1 MIYYNRRILIVDDDL
16 TLLRTLQLFF
26 KDRYQVFVAT
36 SARQAMTI
44 LENETIQIVLLDI
57 LLPDQNGID
66 LLSEIKNLSPETSV
80 IMLTAVRDVQEV
92 VRAMKAGASHYITKD
107 FDGEELCIMMD
118 RILKNLNR
126 ERALVSLK
134 GELESIHNKEMIM
147 GNSPA
152 CSGLRDLIYKIADLP
167 STVLIQGESGTG
179 KELFARAIHLAS
191 KNKEAPF
198 ITLNLAS
205 VPKHL
210 VESELFGHEKGSF
223 TGATHQRL
231 GKCELAHGGVLFL
244 DEVGEIEPDVQVKLL
259 RFLQE
264 GEFERVG
271 GNRVIQ
277 VKVRVLAATNRN
289 LHQAIRDGKFRDDFF
304 YRLNVIPAI
313 MPPLRERREEIPNLV
328 SLFLERYC
336 RRFGRNAVG
345 ISDPAMK
352 ALCNYHWPGNVR
364 ELEHLIERLVA
375 TNQTEVIG
383 IQDVP
388 MDYLVGSMNV
398 IGHNVSRTN
407 GVENNSVLDDKSGYY
422 KRATSL
428 FEKNL
433 IRRVLQKTGGNRR
446 KTAKEL
452 GIPLSTLKFRMQK
465 LEMYVE

>member
-1 MIYYNRRILIVDDDL
+1 MKRLLDPHRAWESCELGRFLVMIYYNRRILIVDDDL

-223 TGATHQRL
+223 TGAHDARKGYFEVTN
-231 GKCELAHGGVLFL
+231 GGTIFL
-244 DEVGEIEPDVQVKLL
+244 DEIFQDYVRTARAKGVGEFYVMSKHVLKNAMIPIITNVLMEIPYLYAGSLLLESFFGIPGLGGMTVQALNNSDFPVIKATTVIGSLLYVVFNLISDLAYAIVDPRVKL
-259 RFLQE
+259 E
-264 GEFERVG
+264 
-271 GNRVIQ
+271 
-277 VKVRVLAATNRN
+277 
-289 LHQAIRDGKFRDDFF
+289 
-304 YRLNVIPAI
+304 
-313 MPPLRERREEIPNLV
+313 
-328 SLFLERYC
+328 
-336 RRFGRNAVG
+336 
-345 ISDPAMK
+345 
-352 ALCNYHWPGNVR
+352 
-364 ELEHLIERLVA
+364 
-375 TNQTEVIG
+375 
-383 IQDVP
+383 
-388 MDYLVGSMNV
+388 
-398 IGHNVSRTN
+398 
-407 GVENNSVLDDKSGYY
+407 
-422 KRATSL
+422 
-428 FEKNL
+428 
-433 IRRVLQKTGGNRR
+433 
-446 KTAKEL
+446 
-452 GIPLSTLKFRMQK
+452 
-465 LEMYVE
+465 

>member
-1 MIYYNRRILIVDDDL
+1 VEF
-16 TLLRTLQLFF
+16 LF
-26 KDRYQVFVAT
+26 
-36 SARQAMTI
+36 
-44 LENETIQIVLLDI
+44 
-57 LLPDQNGID
+57 
-66 LLSEIKNLSPETSV
+66 
-80 IMLTAVRDVQEV
+80 
-92 VRAMKAGASHYITKD
+92 
-107 FDGEELCIMMD
+107 C
-118 RILKNLNR
+118 
-126 ERALVSLK
+126 
-134 GELESIHNKEMIM
+134 
-147 GNSPA
+147 
-152 CSGLRDLIYKIADLP
+152 
-167 STVLIQGESGTG
+167 
-179 KELFARAIHLAS
+179 
-191 KNKEAPF
+191 
-198 ITLNLAS
+198 
-205 VPKHL
+205 
-210 VESELFGHEKGSF
+210 
-223 TGATHQRL
+223 
-231 GKCELAHGGVLFL
+231 
-244 DEVGEIEPDVQVKLL
+244 EVGEIEPDVQVKLL